1 MNADVQEAK
10 PMSVE
15 SPLPVKGSKRIKRRP
30 RLMTPLITKTKQ
42 VAASSNSHVD
52 ECSQINADAG
62 QGLDFSVGTRVFFE
76 ADGFSGSAVIDDL
89 MPDGSVIWVWPNDA
103 TGRKMLCFGEAV
115 IVVASNSSGARRAG
129 PPLMDSTKPR
139 KRPRL

>member
-1 MNADVQEAK
+1 MNMNAG
-10 PMSVE
+10 E
-15 SPLPVKGSKRIKRRP
+15 SLPVRGSKRIKRRP

-42 VAASSNSHVD
+42 VAASANSHVD
-52 ECSQINADAG
+52 EGSQINAHAG

-89 MPDGSVIWVWPNDA
+89 MPDGSVIWVWPDDA

-115 IVVASNSSGARRAG
+115 IVVALEGQG
-129 PPLMDSTKPR
+129 L
-139 KRPRL
+139 